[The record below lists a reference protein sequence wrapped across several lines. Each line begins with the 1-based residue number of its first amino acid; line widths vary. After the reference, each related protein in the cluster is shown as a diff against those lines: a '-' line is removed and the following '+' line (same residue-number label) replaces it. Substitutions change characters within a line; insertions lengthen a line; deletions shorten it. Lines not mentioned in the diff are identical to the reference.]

1 MGQTP
6 APQWCRLRE
15 KPIVCYQLPR
25 SACKTSTSAN
35 LLCWVFRPRPQAC
48 WRPGHHSLL
57 SEFSG
62 REGAAAGSAQA
73 SVSRSQ
79 VGWLLT
85 IASFPAQTP
94 PPPPAAV
101 GVTVTPGESMNLT
114 EVQGVP
120 REPNRWREKRRAKA
134 TCLPPPTVSLPSLG
148 QAVACT
154 RIGMV
159 AACVWHVTCVKVHVR
174 GSALCSTC
182 AMCVPNKRFL
192 LLLSAT
198 VA

>member
-15 KPIVCYQLPR
+15 KPLVCYQLPR
-25 SACKTSTSAN
+25 SACKTSTSA
-35 LLCWVFRPRPQAC
+35 PQNQTCSAGFSD
-48 WRPGHHSLL
+48 PGLKPAGGLAVIL
-57 SEFSG
+57 S
-62 REGAAAGSAQA
+62 
-73 SVSRSQ
+73 SVSSRGGRGQRQALLGPRFPRSQ

-101 GVTVTPGESMNLT
+101 GVTVTPGESLSLT

-120 REPNRWREKRRAKA
+120 REPSRWRERRRAKV

-154 RIGMV
+154 RMAWWLHACGMSPV
-159 AACVWHVTCVKVHVR
+159 
-174 GSALCSTC
+174 
-182 AMCVPNKRFL
+182 
-192 LLLSAT
+192 
-198 VA
+198 